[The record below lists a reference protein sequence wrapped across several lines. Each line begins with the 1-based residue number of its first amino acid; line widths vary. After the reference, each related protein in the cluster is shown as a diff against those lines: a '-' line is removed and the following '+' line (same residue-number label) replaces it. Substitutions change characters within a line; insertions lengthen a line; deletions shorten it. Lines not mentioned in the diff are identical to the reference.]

1 MRKILRHAHSSGNSI
16 ADYVSKKLHRRYGMH
31 TIMSFEKKTPTEIL
45 INWLNSISI
54 PDSHIIYNTIARTI
68 REEKLVRSESI
79 EEIINNTHHWL
90 RCEDFSVPPSSRFFT
105 AANRV
110 VSARAII
117 QFSYGRMLSEDNLD
131 RIKKRLSEG
140 TTDPEDIHDF
150 SDRLLSFYK
159 VRSQTFA
166 NFEAAGKEWRELTAT
181 ALSDRAIHQWCATE
195 TAKLAK

>member
-1 MRKILRHAHSSGNSI
+1 MHA
-16 ADYVSKKLHRRYGMH
+16 
-31 TIMSFEKKTPTEIL
+31 IMSFEKKTPIEVL
-45 INWLNSISI
+45 ITWLNSIPN
-54 PDSHIIYNTIARTI
+54 PDSHIIYNTISRTI
-68 REEKLVRSESI
+68 REEKLVRSDSI
-79 EEIINNTHHWL
+79 EEIINSVHHWL

-131 RIKKRLSEG
+131 KIKKRLSKDSI
-140 TTDPEDIHDF
+140 DPNDIHDF
-150 SDRLLSFYK
+150 ADRLLSFYK
-159 VRSQTFA
+159 VRSQTFS

-195 TAKLAK
+195 TAKLAM